1 MAPESYHCGGPV
13 AGRRAGIAPLALDT
27 LRSWA
32 MPTMVNVDG
41 RLAGERDAVVS
52 VFDHGFLFGE
62 GVYEVMRT
70 YRQRPF
76 LYEPHMRR
84 LRASADR
91 IALPIA
97 TSDHEIRERIAA
109 TIAAAALTGEAYIR
123 LLVTRG
129 VGEIGY
135 DPANCPSPTIVI
147 IVKPHTEL
155 APEAYRDGVRIALV
169 SVRRNHPETVNPL
182 IKSNNLLNNA
192 LAMQEAYKRGAAEAL
207 MKNTRDEIAECA
219 MSNIFVVKDGTVRT
233 PPTTAGL
240 LAGVTRAFVLELAA
254 KTGTRAVEET
264 LREDDVAS
272 ADEMFFTSTTREIV
286 PVVRVDD
293 RVIGSGKPGP
303 VTQRLRAAFA
313 EALRSV

>member
-1 MAPESYHCGGPV
+1 
-13 AGRRAGIAPLALDT
+13 
-27 LRSWA
+27 

-76 LYEPHMRR
+76 LFEPHMRR

-91 IALPIA
+91 IALPLP
-97 TSDHEIRERIAA
+97 TSDTEIRDRISA
-109 TIAAAALTGEAYIR
+109 TIAAAHLPAEAYIR

-135 DPANCPSPTIVI
+135 DPASCPTPTVVI
-147 IVKPHTEL
+147 IVKPHLEL
-155 APEAYRDGVRIALV
+155 APEAYRDGVTIALV
-169 SVRRNHPETVNPL
+169 SVVRNHPESVSPL

-192 LAMQEAYKRGAAEAL
+192 LAWQEAHRRGAAEAL
-207 MKNTRDEIAECA
+207 MKNHRGEIAECA
-219 MSNIFVVKDGTVRT
+219 MSNIFVVTGGVLRT

-240 LAGVTRAFVLELAA
+240 LAGVTRAYVLDLAG
-254 KTGTRAVEET
+254 KVGIRALEET
-264 LREDDVAS
+264 LREDDIAS
-272 ADEMFFTSTTREIV
+272 AEEMFFTSTTREIV

-293 RVIGSGKPGP
+293 RVIGAGKPGP

>member
-1 MAPESYHCGGPV
+1 
-13 AGRRAGIAPLALDT
+13 
-27 LRSWA
+27 
-32 MPTMVNVDG
+32 MVNVDG

-84 LRASADR
+84 LRASAER
-91 IALPIA
+91 IALPLPA
-97 TSDHEIRERIAA
+97 SDAEIRDRIMA
-109 TIAAAALTGEAYIR
+109 TIAAAALPAEAYIR

-135 DPANCPSPTIVI
+135 DPANCPAPTIVI
-147 IVKPHTEL
+147 IVKPHVEL
-155 APEAYRDGVRIALV
+155 PREAYADGVKVALV
-169 SVRRNHPETVNPL
+169 SVVRNHPESVNPL

-192 LAMQEAYKRGAAEAL
+192 LAFQEALKRGAAEAL
-207 MKNTRDEIAECA
+207 MKNHRGEIAECA
-219 MSNIFVVKDGTVRT
+219 MSNIFLVTNGAVRT
-233 PPTTAGL
+233 PPITAGL

-254 KTGTRAVEET
+254 KTGTRAFEET
-264 LREDDVAS
+264 LRDEDVAA

-293 RVIGSGKPGP
+293 RVVGSGRPGP

-313 EALRSV
+313 EALRTV

>member
-1 MAPESYHCGGPV
+1 
-13 AGRRAGIAPLALDT
+13 
-27 LRSWA
+27 

-41 RLAGERDAVVS
+41 RLTGEREAVVS

-76 LYEPHMRR
+76 LFEPHLRR

-91 IALPIA
+91 IALPIP
-97 TSDHEIRERIAA
+97 TSDAEISERVRA
-109 TIAAAALTGEAYIR
+109 TIAAAELPGEAYIR

-135 DPANCPSPTIVI
+135 DPFICPSPTIVV
-147 IVKPHTEL
+147 IVKPHAEL
-155 APEAYRDGVRIALV
+155 PAEAYTQGVKVALV

-192 LAMQEAYKRGAAEAL
+192 LAMQEAYRRGAAEAL
-207 MKNTRDEIAECA
+207 MKNTRDEICECA
-219 MSNIFVVKDGTVRT
+219 MSNIFVVTRGALRT

-254 KTGTRAVEET
+254 KTGIRAFEET
-264 LREDDVAS
+264 LREPDVLT
-272 ADEMFFTSTTREIV
+272 ADEVFFTSTTREIV

-293 RVIGSGKPGP
+293 YVVGSGKPGP

-313 EALRSV
+313 EALRTV

>member
-1 MAPESYHCGGPV
+1 
-13 AGRRAGIAPLALDT
+13 
-27 LRSWA
+27 

-76 LYEPHMRR
+76 LFDPHMRR

-91 IALPIA
+91 IALSIPTGDA
-97 TSDHEIRERIAA
+97 EIRDRITA
-109 TIAAAALTGEAYIR
+109 TIAAAQLPAEAYIR

-135 DPANCPSPTIVI
+135 DPTSCPSPTIVV

-155 APEAYRDGVRIALV
+155 APEAYANGVTIALV
-169 SVRRNHPETVNPL
+169 SVVRNHPESVNPI

-192 LAMQEAYKRGAAEAL
+192 LAMQEAYRRGAAEAL
-207 MKNTRDEIAECA
+207 MKNHRGEIAECA
-219 MSNIFVVKDGTVRT
+219 MSNIFVVTKGAVRT
-233 PPTTAGL
+233 PPISAGL

-254 KTGTRAVEET
+254 KTGVRAFEET
-264 LREDDVAS
+264 LREEDITS

-293 RVIGSGKPGP
+293 RVVGTGKPGP

>member
-1 MAPESYHCGGPV
+1 
-13 AGRRAGIAPLALDT
+13 
-27 LRSWA
+27 

-41 RLAGERDAVVS
+41 RLAGEREAVVS

-62 GVYEVMRT
+62 GVYEVLRT

-76 LYEPHMRR
+76 LFEPHMRR

-91 IALPIA
+91 IALPLPTTDA
-97 TSDHEIRERIAA
+97 EIHGRIAA
-109 TIAAAALTGEAYIR
+109 TIAAAQLPAEAYIR

-135 DPANCPSPTIVI
+135 DPANCPAPTVVI
-147 IVKPHTEL
+147 IVKPHVEL
-155 APEAYRDGVRIALV
+155 PREAYTEGVKIALV
-169 SVRRNHPETVNPL
+169 SVLRNHPESVNPL

-192 LAMQEAYKRGAAEAL
+192 LAMQEALKRGAAEAL
-207 MKNTRDEIAECA
+207 MKNHRGELAECA
-219 MSNIFVVKDGTVRT
+219 MSNIFLVKNGAVRT

-240 LAGVTRAFVLELAA
+240 LAGVTRAFVLDLAA
-254 KTGTRAVEET
+254 KTGIRAFEET
-264 LREDDVAS
+264 LFEADAAA

-286 PVVRVDD
+286 PVVRLDD
-293 RVIGSGKPGP
+293 RVVGSGKPGP
-303 VTQRLRAAFA
+303 VTRRLRAAFA

>member
-1 MAPESYHCGGPV
+1 
-13 AGRRAGIAPLALDT
+13 
-27 LRSWA
+27 
-32 MPTMVNVDG
+32 MVNVDG

-84 LRASADR
+84 MRASADR
-91 IALPIA
+91 IALPIPA
-97 TSDHEIRERIAA
+97 TDAEIRERITA
-109 TIAAAALTGEAYIR
+109 TIAAAQLPAEAYIR
-123 LLVTRG
+123 ILVTRG

-155 APEAYRDGVRIALV
+155 PREAYTDGVTIALV
-169 SVRRNHPETVNPL
+169 SVVRNHPESVNPL

-192 LAMQEAYKRGAAEAL
+192 LAMQEAYRRGAAEAL
-207 MKNTRDEIAECA
+207 MKNHRGELAECA
-219 MSNIFVVKDGTVRT
+219 MSNIFLVRDGAVRT

-254 KTGTRAVEET
+254 KTGIRAYEET
-264 LREDDVAS
+264 LHEPDIDS

-286 PVVRVDD
+286 PVVRVDA
-293 RVIGSGKPGP
+293 RIIGSGKPGP

>member
-1 MAPESYHCGGPV
+1 VLPG
-13 AGRRAGIAPLALDT
+13 DT

-76 LYEPHMRR
+76 LYDPHMRR

-91 IALPIA
+91 IALSIP
-97 TSDHEIRERIAA
+97 TSDAEIRERITA
-109 TIAAAALTGEAYIR
+109 TIAAAQLPAEAYIR

-135 DPANCPSPTIVI
+135 DPTSCPSPTIVV

-155 APEAYRDGVRIALV
+155 APDAYANGVTIALV
-169 SVRRNHPETVNPL
+169 SVVRNHPESVNPI

-192 LAMQEAYKRGAAEAL
+192 LAMQEAYRRGAAEAL
-207 MKNTRDEIAECA
+207 MKNHRGEIAECA
-219 MSNIFVVKDGTVRT
+219 MSNIFVVTHGAVRT
-233 PPTTAGL
+233 PPVSAGL

-254 KTGTRAVEET
+254 KTGIRAFEET
-264 LREDDVAS
+264 LRDEDILS
-272 ADEMFFTSTTREIV
+272 AGEMFFTSTTREIV
-286 PVVRVDD
+286 PVVRVD
-293 RVIGSGKPGP
+293 RHVVGTGKPGP

>member
-1 MAPESYHCGGPV
+1 
-13 AGRRAGIAPLALDT
+13 
-27 LRSWA
+27 
-32 MPTMVNVDG
+32 MPTMVNIDG
-41 RLAGERDAVVS
+41 RLASERDAVVS

-62 GVYEVMRT
+62 GVYEVLRT
-70 YRQRPF
+70 YRQQPF

-84 LRASADR
+84 LRASAER
-91 IALPIA
+91 IALPIPTTDA
-97 TSDHEIRERIAA
+97 EIRDRIAA
-109 TIAAAALTGEAYIR
+109 TIAAAALPGEAYIR
-123 LLVTRG
+123 ILVTRG

-135 DPANCPSPTIVI
+135 DPANCPSPTIVVI
-147 IVKPHTEL
+147 AKPHTEL
-155 APEAYRDGVRIALV
+155 PPQAYSDGVTIALV
-169 SVRRNHPETVNPL
+169 SVVRNHPETVNPL

-192 LAMQEAYKRGAAEAL
+192 LAMQEAYRRGAAEAL
-207 MKNTRDEIAECA
+207 MKNHRGELAECA
-219 MSNIFVVKDGTVRT
+219 MSNIFLVTDGSVRT

-254 KTGTRAVEET
+254 KTGTRALEET
-264 LREDDVAS
+264 LREEDIAA

-293 RVIGSGKPGP
+293 RVIGLGKPGP

>member
-1 MAPESYHCGGPV
+1 
-13 AGRRAGIAPLALDT
+13 
-27 LRSWA
+27 
-32 MPTMVNVDG
+32 MVNVDG

-84 LRASADR
+84 LRASAER
-91 IALPIA
+91 IALPLPA
-97 TSDHEIRERIAA
+97 SDAEIRDRIMA
-109 TIAAAALTGEAYIR
+109 TIAAAALPAEAYIR

-135 DPANCPSPTIVI
+135 DPANCPAPTIVI
-147 IVKPHTEL
+147 IVKPHVEL
-155 APEAYRDGVRIALV
+155 PREAYADGVKVALV
-169 SVRRNHPETVNPL
+169 SVVRNHPESVNPL

-192 LAMQEAYKRGAAEAL
+192 LAMQEALKRGAAEAL
-207 MKNTRDEIAECA
+207 MKNHRGEIAECA
-219 MSNIFVVKDGTVRT
+219 MSNIFLVTNGAVRT
-233 PPTTAGL
+233 PPITAGL

-254 KTGTRAVEET
+254 KTGTRAFEET
-264 LREDDVAS
+264 LRDEDVAA

-293 RVIGSGKPGP
+293 RVVGSGRPGP

-313 EALRSV
+313 EALRTV

>member
-1 MAPESYHCGGPV
+1 
-13 AGRRAGIAPLALDT
+13 
-27 LRSWA
+27 

-41 RLAGERDAVVS
+41 RLAAERDAVVS

-70 YRQRPF
+70 YRQQPF

-91 IALPIA
+91 IALPIPTTDA
-97 TSDHEIRERIAA
+97 EIRERITS
-109 TIAAAALTGEAYIR
+109 TIAAAQLPGEAYIR

-135 DPANCPSPTIVI
+135 DPASCPAPTIVV
-147 IVKPHTEL
+147 IVKPHVEL
-155 APEAYRDGVRIALV
+155 PREAYADGVKIALV
-169 SVRRNHPETVNPL
+169 SVVRNHPESVNPL

-192 LAMQEAYKRGAAEAL
+192 LAIQEALRRGAAEAL
-207 MKNTRDEIAECA
+207 MKNHRGELAECA
-219 MSNIFVVKDGTVRT
+219 MSNIFLVTDGAVRT

-254 KTGTRAVEET
+254 KTGIRALEET
-264 LREDDVAS
+264 LHEEDVVT

-293 RVIGSGKPGP
+293 HVVGRGKPGP

-313 EALRSV
+313 EALRTI

>member
-1 MAPESYHCGGPV
+1 
-13 AGRRAGIAPLALDT
+13 
-27 LRSWA
+27 

-91 IALPIA
+91 IALPLPTTDA
-97 TSDHEIRERIAA
+97 EIRDRITA
-109 TIAAAALTGEAYIR
+109 TITAAQLPGEAYIR

-135 DPANCPSPTIVI
+135 DPANCPAPTIVV
-147 IVKPHTEL
+147 IVKPHVEL
-155 APEAYRDGVRIALV
+155 PPEAYADGVKIALV
-169 SVRRNHPETVNPL
+169 SVVRNHPDSVNPL

-192 LAMQEAYKRGAAEAL
+192 LAIQEALKRGAAEAL
-207 MKNTRDEIAECA
+207 MKNHRGELAECA
-219 MSNIFVVKDGTVRT
+219 MSNIFLVRDGAVRT

-254 KTGTRAVEET
+254 KTGIRALEET
-264 LREDDVAS
+264 LREADVAT

-293 RVIGSGKPGP
+293 RVIGGGKPGP

-313 EALRSV
+313 EALRTV

>member
-1 MAPESYHCGGPV
+1 
-13 AGRRAGIAPLALDT
+13 
-27 LRSWA
+27 
-32 MPTMVNVDG
+32 MPTLVNIDG
-41 RLAGERDAVVS
+41 RIAAERDAVVS

-62 GVYEVMRT
+62 GVYEVLRT

-76 LYEPHMRR
+76 LFEPHMRR
-84 LRASADR
+84 LRASAER
-91 IALPIA
+91 IALPVPTTDA
-97 TSDHEIRERIAA
+97 EIRERIAA
-109 TIAAAALTGEAYIR
+109 TLAAAQLPAEAYIR
-123 LLVTRG
+123 ILVTRG

-135 DPANCPSPTIVI
+135 DPATCPSPTIVI

-155 APEAYRDGVRIALV
+155 PAAAYREGVTIALV
-169 SVRRNHPETVNPL
+169 SVVRNHPESVNPL

-192 LAMQEAYKRGAAEAL
+192 LAMQEAQRRGAAEAL
-207 MKNTRDEIAECA
+207 MKNHRGELAECA
-219 MSNIFVVKDGTVRT
+219 MSNIFMVEGGAVRT

-254 KTGTRAVEET
+254 KTGIRASEET
-264 LREDDVAS
+264 LLEDDIAS

-293 RVIGSGKPGP
+293 RVIGNGRPGP

>member
-1 MAPESYHCGGPV
+1 
-13 AGRRAGIAPLALDT
+13 
-27 LRSWA
+27 

-70 YRQRPF
+70 YRQQPF

-91 IALPIA
+91 IALPIPTTDA
-97 TSDHEIRERIAA
+97 EIRERITT
-109 TIAAAALTGEAYIR
+109 TIAAAQLPAEAYVR

-135 DPANCPSPTIVI
+135 DPAGCPVPTIVV
-147 IVKPHTEL
+147 IVKPHVEL
-155 APEAYRDGVRIALV
+155 PREAYSDGVKIALV
-169 SVRRNHPETVNPL
+169 SVVRNHPESINPL

-192 LAMQEAYKRGAAEAL
+192 LAIQEALKRGAAEAL
-207 MKNTRDEIAECA
+207 MKNHRGELAECA
-219 MSNIFVVKDGTVRT
+219 MSNIFLVTDGAVRT
-233 PPTTAGL
+233 PPITAGL

-254 KTGTRAVEET
+254 KTGIRALEET
-264 LREDDVAS
+264 LREEDVAT

-293 RVIGSGKPGP
+293 HVVGGGKPGP

-313 EALRSV
+313 EALRTV

>member
-1 MAPESYHCGGPV
+1 
-13 AGRRAGIAPLALDT
+13 
-27 LRSWA
+27 
-32 MPTMVNVDG
+32 MVNVDG

-91 IALPIA
+91 IALPLP
-97 TSDHEIRERIAA
+97 TTDDEIRERITS
-109 TIAAAALTGEAYIR
+109 TIAAAQLPAEAYIR

-135 DPANCPSPTIVI
+135 DPANCPAPTVVI
-147 IVKPHTEL
+147 IVKPHVEL
-155 APEAYRDGVRIALV
+155 PREAYTEGVKIALV
-169 SVRRNHPETVNPL
+169 SVLRNHPESVNPL

-192 LAMQEAYKRGAAEAL
+192 LAMQEALKRGAAEAL
-207 MKNTRDEIAECA
+207 MKNHRGELAECA
-219 MSNIFVVKDGTVRT
+219 MSNIFLVSGGAVRT

-254 KTGTRAVEET
+254 KTGIRAFEET
-264 LREDDVAS
+264 LREEDAAT
-272 ADEMFFTSTTREIV
+272 ADEIFFTSTTREIV
-286 PVVRVDD
+286 PVVRLDD

-313 EALRSV
+313 EALRTV

>member
-1 MAPESYHCGGPV
+1 
-13 AGRRAGIAPLALDT
+13 
-27 LRSWA
+27 

-76 LYEPHMRR
+76 LFEPHMRR
-84 LRASADR
+84 LRASAER
-91 IALPIA
+91 LALPIP
-97 TSDHEIRERIAA
+97 TSDAEIRDRIAA
-109 TIAAAALTGEAYIR
+109 TIAAAQLPADAYIR

-135 DPANCPSPTIVI
+135 DPSTCPAPTIVV
-147 IVKPHTEL
+147 IVKSHTEL
-155 APEAYRDGVRIALV
+155 APEAYASGVTIALV
-169 SVRRNHPETVNPL
+169 SVVRNHPESVNPI

-192 LAMQEAYKRGAAEAL
+192 LAMQEAYRRGAAEAL
-207 MKNTRDEIAECA
+207 MKNHRGEIAECA
-219 MSNIFVVKDGTVRT
+219 MSNIFVVTKGTVRT
-233 PPTTAGL
+233 PPITAGL

-254 KTGTRAVEET
+254 KTGIRAVEET
-264 LREDDVAS
+264 LHEADVAA

-293 RVIGSGKPGP
+293 RVIGTGKPGP
-303 VTQRLRAAFA
+303 VTRRLRAAFA

>member
-1 MAPESYHCGGPV
+1 
-13 AGRRAGIAPLALDT
+13 
-27 LRSWA
+27 
-32 MPTMVNVDG
+32 MVNVDG
-41 RLAGERDAVVS
+41 RLVGERDAVVS

-91 IALPIA
+91 IALPLP
-97 TSDHEIRERIAA
+97 TSDAEIRERIGA
-109 TIAAAALTGEAYIR
+109 TIAAAQLPAEAYIR

-135 DPANCPSPTIVI
+135 DPANCPAPTVVI
-147 IVKPHTEL
+147 IVKPHVEL
-155 APEAYRDGVRIALV
+155 PREAYTEGVKIALV
-169 SVRRNHPETVNPL
+169 SVLRNHPESVNPL

-192 LAMQEAYKRGAAEAL
+192 LAMQEALKRGAAEAL
-207 MKNTRDEIAECA
+207 MKNHRGELAECA
-219 MSNIFVVKDGTVRT
+219 MSNIFLVKGGAVRT

-254 KTGTRAVEET
+254 KTGIRAFEET
-264 LREDDVAS
+264 LREEDAAT
-272 ADEMFFTSTTREIV
+272 ADEIFFTSTTREIV
-286 PVVRVDD
+286 PVVRLDD

-313 EALRSV
+313 EALRTV

>member
-1 MAPESYHCGGPV
+1 
-13 AGRRAGIAPLALDT
+13 
-27 LRSWA
+27 

-76 LYEPHMRR
+76 LFEAHMRR

-91 IALPIA
+91 IALPIPTGDA
-97 TSDHEIRERIAA
+97 EIGDRIRA
-109 TIAAAALTGEAYIR
+109 TIAAAQLPGEAYIR

-135 DPANCPSPTIVI
+135 DPATCPSPTVVV
-147 IVKPHTEL
+147 IVKPHAEL
-155 APEAYRDGVRIALV
+155 PADTYAQGVTIALV

-192 LAMQEAYKRGAAEAL
+192 LAMQEAYRRGAAEAL
-207 MKNTRDEIAECA
+207 MKNTRDEICECA
-219 MSNIFVVKDGTVRT
+219 MSNIFVVTGGTLRT
-233 PPTTAGL
+233 PPATAGL

-254 KTGTRAVEET
+254 KTGIRALEET
-264 LREDDVAS
+264 LRECDVMA
-272 ADEMFFTSTTREIV
+272 ADEVFFTSTTREIV

-293 RVIGSGKPGP
+293 HVVGAGRPGP

>member
-1 MAPESYHCGGPV
+1 
-13 AGRRAGIAPLALDT
+13 
-27 LRSWA
+27 
-32 MPTMVNVDG
+32 MVNVDG
-41 RLAGERDAVVS
+41 RLVGERDAVVS

-91 IALPIA
+91 IALPLP
-97 TSDHEIRERIAA
+97 TSDAEIRERIGA
-109 TIAAAALTGEAYIR
+109 TIAAAQLPAEAYIR

-135 DPANCPSPTIVI
+135 DPANCPAPTVVI
-147 IVKPHTEL
+147 IVKPHVEL
-155 APEAYRDGVRIALV
+155 PREAYTEGVKIALV
-169 SVRRNHPETVNPL
+169 SVLRNHPESVNPL

-192 LAMQEAYKRGAAEAL
+192 LAMQEALKRGAAEAL
-207 MKNTRDEIAECA
+207 MKNHRGELAECA
-219 MSNIFVVKDGTVRT
+219 MSNIFLVSGGAVRT

-254 KTGTRAVEET
+254 KTGIRAFEET
-264 LREDDVAS
+264 LREEDAAT
-272 ADEMFFTSTTREIV
+272 ADEIFFTSTTREIV
-286 PVVRVDD
+286 PVVRLDD

-313 EALRSV
+313 EALRTV

>member
-1 MAPESYHCGGPV
+1 
-13 AGRRAGIAPLALDT
+13 
-27 LRSWA
+27 
-32 MPTMVNVDG
+32 MVNVDG

-84 LRASADR
+84 LRASAER
-91 IALPIA
+91 IALPIPTTDA
-97 TSDHEIRERIAA
+97 EIRERIAA
-109 TIAAAALTGEAYIR
+109 TIAAAQLPGEAYIR

-135 DPANCPSPTIVI
+135 DPANCPAPTIVV
-147 IVKPHTEL
+147 IVKPHVEL
-155 APEAYRDGVRIALV
+155 PQEAYSDGVKIALV
-169 SVRRNHPETVNPL
+169 SVVRNHPDSVNPL

-192 LAMQEAYKRGAAEAL
+192 LAIQEALKRGAAEAL
-207 MKNTRDEIAECA
+207 MKNHRGELAECA
-219 MSNIFVVKDGTVRT
+219 MSNIFLVKDGAVRT

-254 KTGTRAVEET
+254 KTGIRAFEET
-264 LREDDVAS
+264 LREEDAAA

-286 PVVRVDD
+286 PVVRLDD
-293 RVIGSGKPGP
+293 RVVGSGRPGP

-313 EALRSV
+313 EALRTV

>member
-1 MAPESYHCGGPV
+1 
-13 AGRRAGIAPLALDT
+13 
-27 LRSWA
+27 

-41 RLAGERDAVVS
+41 RLTGERDAVVS

-62 GVYEVMRT
+62 GVYEVLRT

-91 IALPIA
+91 LALAIPTSDAEIRDRIA
-97 TSDHEIRERIAA
+97 T
-109 TIAAAALTGEAYIR
+109 TIAAAQLPAEAYIR

-135 DPANCPSPTIVI
+135 DPTTCPSPTIVV

-155 APEAYRDGVRIALV
+155 APEAYTNGVTIALV
-169 SVRRNHPETVNPL
+169 SVVRNHPESVNPI

-192 LAMQEAYKRGAAEAL
+192 LAMQQAYRRGAAEAL
-207 MKNTRDEIAECA
+207 MKNHRGEIAECA
-219 MSNIFVVKDGTVRT
+219 MSNIFVVSGGAVRT
-233 PPTTAGL
+233 PPISAGL

-254 KTGTRAVEET
+254 KTGIRAFEET
-264 LREDDVAS
+264 LRDEDIAS
-272 ADEMFFTSTTREIV
+272 AEEMFFTSTTREIV

-293 RVIGSGKPGP
+293 RVVGTGKPGP
-303 VTQRLRAAFA
+303 VTLRLRAAFA